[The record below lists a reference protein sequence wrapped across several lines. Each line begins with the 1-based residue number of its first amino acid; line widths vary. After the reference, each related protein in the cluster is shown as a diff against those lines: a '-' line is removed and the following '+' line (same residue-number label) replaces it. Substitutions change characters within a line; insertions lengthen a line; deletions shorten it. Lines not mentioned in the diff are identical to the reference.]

1 MFSLPDGLVPLP
13 AAANFIGIDHRLQLE
28 VAVVTDEAVGIE
40 DPDSPDGDA
49 VIDNTVLADGPVL
62 TANEVEEVLKD
73 AFAGTDH
80 LVPTQDAQEGTTPVG
95 ICLISG
101 SSAPSLGCIDT
112 AYPPIYRGAS
122 HPRVSEARPQRHDR

>member
-1 MFSLPDGLVPLP
+1 
-13 AAANFIGIDHRLQLE
+13 
-28 VAVVTDEAVGIE
+28 
-40 DPDSPDGDA
+40 
-49 VIDNTVLADGPVL
+49 L

-95 ICLISG
+95 NCPTSG

-112 AYPPIYRGAS
+112 AYHPIHRGAS
-122 HPRVSEARPQRHDR
+122 HPRVSEVRPHRHDCRGFLRNGSVSQRIRSQGNDCPQRKIMV